1 LSAELSDA
9 EHVHVHAG
17 GVDGWFPRYHDAFG
31 AVKGK
36 LVWQYPTTDEPELV
50 AVWPGD
56 GVYAASWGYDATGAL
71 VCLAIEIE
79 GMQ

>member
-1 LSAELSDA
+1 MCIRDS
-9 EHVHVHAG
+9 AG
-17 GVDGWFPRYHDAFG
+17 GMDGWLPRYHDAFG

-56 GVYAASWGYDATGAL
+56 GVYTASWGYDASGTLA
-71 VCLAIEIE
+71 CLAIEIE
-79 GMQ
+79 AVK